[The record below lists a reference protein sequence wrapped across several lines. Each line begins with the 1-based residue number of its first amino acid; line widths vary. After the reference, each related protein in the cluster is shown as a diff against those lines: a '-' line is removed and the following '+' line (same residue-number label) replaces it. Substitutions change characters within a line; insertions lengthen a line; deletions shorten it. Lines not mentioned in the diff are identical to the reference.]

1 VAKTFWGEWK
11 YGNKIYWIKLWAS
24 SWRFHVYH
32 AKTCS
37 VLHKGQ
43 QTPRNLLQ
51 DYGTLEDCTAYDVVP
66 ALRKKCCWF
75 NMLTFAYS
83 FCDGYYK
90 YLKIFG
96 QMFSSQLS
104 IFWWSVPTCGKFGDN
119 WLKYLV
125 QMFPEICTICG
136 VNDFL
141 SSFGFE
147 VVGNEFAN
155 VCSNICWSMP
165 QFVMRC
171 LIIWKYLV
179 MNLFNYFFTITL
191 FWWEMHIFA
200 NIWLFICQ
208 YLVKYLFQYFKDNVY
223 FLSLFLRI
231 TSHFWRLFITITL
244 LLRLFD
250 NLKILRLFNG
260 IGLFQKHNLKGSF

>member
-1 VAKTFWGEWK
+1 MKVRKQHLLNQTVGKFL
-11 YGNKIYWIKLWAS
+11 KISCLSCKDLLSPAQGATNPKKSPTRLWNIGG
-24 SWRFHVYH
+24 
-32 AKTCS
+32 
-37 VLHKGQ
+37 LHSIWCG
-43 QTPRNLLQ
+43 PS
-51 DYGTLEDCTAYDVVP
+51 LEE
-66 ALRKKCCWF
+66 KCCWF

-147 VVGNEFAN
+147 VVGNEFAI

-200 NIWLFICQ
+200 NIWSFICQ

-231 TSHFWRLFITITL
+231 TSHFWRLSITITL